1 MTMNDF
7 SYLLSNYFAD
17 YLTNKKGV
25 SNNTIK
31 TYRDCFVSLIKYL
44 EKVKKIKPNK
54 ITISMFDFNLIND
67 FLDYLETDKGISV
80 STRNNRLAAIKSFFK
95 YVGYKKP
102 EYLNLVSSI
111 REISKKK
118 YCQKEMNYLTIEAIK
133 HLLNS
138 FNLKD
143 KKEYRCFCI
152 ILLLYESGARVSE
165 LINIKK
171 RDFRFD
177 KPYTL
182 VLFGKGNKYRRIP
195 IDPTVIEAIKTYVSL
210 FNITDNEFLFLNS
223 RREKLT
229 REGVNAILNKYF
241 LRVKIEN
248 SSIYPDNISAHCL
261 RHSKAMHLLEN
272 GVNLIYIRDLLGHSS
287 VTTTE
292 IYSKANPE
300 IKRKHIEEVSKLQNF
315 NLNYTNEKENELL
328 DWLKNNI

>member
-1 MTMNDF
+1 MNDF
-7 SYLLSNYFAD
+7 SYLLNDYFTD

-25 SNNTIK
+25 SNNTLK
-31 TYRDCFVSLIKYL
+31 TYRDCFVYLIQFL
-44 EKVKKIKPNK
+44 DEVKKIKPSK
-54 ITISMFDFNLIND
+54 ITISTFNFDLINE
-67 FLDYLETDKGISV
+67 FLDYLETNKGVSA

-95 YVGYKKP
+95 YVGYRMP
-102 EYLNLVSSI
+102 EYLNIVSTI
-111 REISKKK
+111 RGIPKKS
-118 YCQKEMNYLTIEAIK
+118 YSQKEINYLTIEATK

-138 FNLKD
+138 FNLNS
-143 KKEYRCFCI
+143 KKEYRCFSI

-171 RDFRFD
+171 RDIRLD

-195 IDPTVIEAIKTYVSL
+195 IDPTVIEVIKKYIELYNVKNDEYL
-210 FNITDNEFLFLNS
+210 FFNS

-229 REGVNAILNKYF
+229 REGVNSILNKYF
-241 LRVKIEN
+241 LKAKNKN
-248 SSIYPDNISAHCL
+248 SSLYPDHISVHCL

-272 GVNLIYIRDLLGHSS
+272 GVNLIYIRDLLGHTS

-300 IKRKHIEEVSKLQNF
+300 IKRKHIEEVSKLQNI
-315 NLNYTNEKENELL
+315 NLNYSKKQKDELL